1 MSSLTM
7 IFLLP
12 VFLCSMVLVVQ
23 SFTMPP
29 RNDPGSQ
36 VQHEPRMRHQQHK
49 QQQSAVAAAAGTS
62 ASAKAEKQQALN
74 HLKHRAYS
82 VAVSG
87 ARKTTRLP
95 FTRNPPD
102 DSDDH
107 LYAPASSSSD
117 PLPGLPSHED
127 QETGDM
133 MLQETRGDDDHN
145 SELRSYAPTQRQH
158 RHRLRDPVTP
168 DFYSSPSSSSSLSS
182 PPASKDM
189 IAESSHH
196 HDQHEWLDMGAY
208 SGKQGSFGWYA
219 DFPVGGIDAKGHG
232 RRR

>member
-7 IFLLP
+7 LLP
-12 VFLCSMVLVVQ
+12 LFLCSVVVVQ

-29 RNDPGSQ
+29 RNDAGSQ
-36 VQHEPRMRHQQHK
+36 VQHEPRMRQQQQASAK
-49 QQQSAVAAAAGTS
+49 QQQA
-62 ASAKAEKQQALN
+62 ALN
-74 HLKHRAYS
+74 HLKHRPYS
-82 VAVSG
+82 VSG
-87 ARKTTRLP
+87 ARKTTRQP
-95 FTRNPPD
+95 FTRIPPD

-107 LYAPASSSSD
+107 LYAAAPSD
-117 PLPGLPSHED
+117 PLPGVLSHED

-133 MLQETRGDDDHN
+133 VQQETTRGDDDHN
-145 SELRSYAPTQRQH
+145 SDLRSYAPNQRQ
-158 RHRLRDPVTP
+158 RHQQQLSVTP
-168 DFYSSPSSSSSLSS
+168 EFYPQPSSSLSS
-182 PPASKDM
+182 PVTKDM

-219 DFPVGGIDAKGHG
+219 DFPVGGIDSAKGHG